1 VQDRNQL
8 SLMVQRPALSPD
20 RSLALYTNIFGV
32 FPDQA
37 AAFITRCST
46 RSSKGAAQPR
56 QTDPTSEVNAYPG
69 WVSAPRRLAWP
80 RREARLSTPLC
91 SAPLRAGLRLRL
103 RCGAGAGRGEERRGG
118 EGRRCSSSAP
128 RPERGRFPFAR
139 SAATGPSSA
148 GTECVFLRKANH
160 LALRKKEN

>member
-1 VQDRNQL
+1 MQDRNQL

-56 QTDPTSEVNAYPG
+56 QTDPTSKVNTYPG

-118 EGRRCSSSAP
+118 AP
-128 RPERGRFPFAR
+128 LLVLRAPAR
-139 SAATGPSSA
+139 ARTFS
-148 GTECVFLRKANH
+148 LRAVSGN
-160 LALRKKEN
+160 RSEQRWD

>member
-1 VQDRNQL
+1 
-8 SLMVQRPALSPD
+8 MVQRPALSPD

-56 QTDPTSEVNAYPG
+56 QTDPTSEVNTYPG

-103 RCGAGAGRGEERRGG
+103 RCGAGAGRGGEKRGE
-118 EGRRCSSSAP
+118 EGRGAAARPP
-128 RPERGRFPFAR
+128 RPGQSEDVFPSRGQRQQVR
-139 SAATGPSSA
+139 AALGLNASSY
-148 GTECVFLRKANH
+148 GRQII
-160 LALRKKEN
+160 